1 MIGAIDHIGFAVRDI
16 AETLKLYRDVLGL
29 PVVHEEIDPYGG
41 LKAAFVKVGDT
52 YLEFLQDVAA
62 DAAGGT
68 KVIDQRDIARYIEK
82 RGEGIHHIAF
92 RVPDIRAA
100 MREMAARGLRLI
112 DAEPRPGC
120 RDSQI
125 FFLHPQSTNGV
136 LIHFVERPGD

>member
-1 MIGAIDHIGFAVRDI
+1 MIGSIDHIGFAVRDL
-16 AETLKLYRDVLGL
+16 AATLRLYRDVLGL

-52 YLEFLQDVAA
+52 YLEFLQDVAPE
-62 DAAGGT
+62 AAGGT
-68 KVIDQRDIARYIEK
+68 KVIDQRDIARAIEK
-82 RGEGIHHIAF
+82 RGEGLHHIAF

-112 DAEPRPGC
+112 DAQPRPGC

-125 FFLHPQSTNGV
+125 FFLHPQGTNGV

>member
-1 MIGAIDHIGFAVRDI
+1 MIGPIDHLGFAVRDI
-16 AETLKLYRDVLGL
+16 DATLRLYRDVLGL

-52 YLEFLQDVAA
+52 FLEFLQDVER

-68 KVIDQRDIARYIEK
+68 KVIDQRDIARYIDR
-82 RGEGIHHIAF
+82 RGEGIHHLAF
-92 RVPDIRAA
+92 RVPDVRAA
-100 MREMAARGLRLI
+100 MREMQARGLHLI

-120 RDSQI
+120 RESQI
-125 FFLHPQSTNGV
+125 FFLHPKSTNGV